1 MVVFHCCGNGIH
13 QNGFSDYQEIRIVLK
28 YKMTETCD
36 CPFCPL
42 VEMNMQVCN
51 VIVKL
56 PTGKKYVDL
65 ADTVRGDFSVQ
76 AKLNIL
82 KIVLFAR
89 NNKKLKVKDSI
100 GLTGTGNC
108 HCNVERISQQV
119 FKFCFHAKEAE
130 AP

>member
-1 MVVFHCCGNGIH
+1 
-13 QNGFSDYQEIRIVLK
+13 
-28 YKMTETCD
+28 MTTPCD

-65 ADTVRGDFSVQ
+65 ADTVRGDFPVQ

-82 KIVLFAR
+82 KLVLTAR

-100 GLTGTGNC
+100 SLGTDDC
-108 HCNVERISQQV
+108 DCNVERISQQV
-119 FKFCFHAKEAE
+119 FKFCFHAKEKEAE
-130 AP
+130 DPK